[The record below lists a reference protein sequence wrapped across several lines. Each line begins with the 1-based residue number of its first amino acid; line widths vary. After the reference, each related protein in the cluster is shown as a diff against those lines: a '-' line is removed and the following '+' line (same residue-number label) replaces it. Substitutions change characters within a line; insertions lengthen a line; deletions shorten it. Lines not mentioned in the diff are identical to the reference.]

1 MIFTA
6 QLASLLKDI
15 QKSTNSFLTGALI
28 MAVQF
33 QEETGQYLLRIGDT
47 VLLYAKEARGY
58 AFSKLTRYVSVA
70 CQIEQIQLVA
80 SLVHVPLRQYHLD
93 LCTLN

>member
-6 QLASLLKDI
+6 QLLKDGAVYIYYCECLRFKI
-15 QKSTNSFLTGALI
+15 QKSTNSFLTAADLI
-28 MAVQF
+28 MPY

-58 AFSKLTRYVSVA
+58 AFSKLTR
-70 CQIEQIQLVA
+70 
-80 SLVHVPLRQYHLD
+80 
-93 LCTLN
+93 